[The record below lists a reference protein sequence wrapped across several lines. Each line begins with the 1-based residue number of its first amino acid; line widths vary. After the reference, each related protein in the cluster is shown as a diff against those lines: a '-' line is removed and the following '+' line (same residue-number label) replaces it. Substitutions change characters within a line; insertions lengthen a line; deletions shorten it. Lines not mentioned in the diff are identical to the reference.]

1 MCKDKPEW
9 ALAAVLISSFASLFI
24 GLTMGYLVQHCRMKK
39 KMKIEN
45 VNDEL
50 LDGGGG
56 ETYHE
61 ENTYGRQRPTSI
73 NQDIKR
79 SGSMP
84 SEHSTLDEHEIHPN
98 NNKHELKY

>member
-50 LDGGGG
+50 LDGGAA
-56 ETYHE
+56 ETYQE

-79 SGSMP
+79 RESTP

>member
-50 LDGGGG
+50 LDGGAA
-56 ETYHE
+56 ETYQE

-79 SGSMP
+79 RESMP